1 MIKGIGTDLW
11 EKKRVEKSISKF
23 GDKFIKKVLT
33 EKEQKEYQAKKTYEK
48 KVSFLSNNFACK
60 EAVSKALG
68 TGFSEGITLKNI
80 EVLRESGGNPCL
92 QLKGFNI
99 PHIST
104 GNILREAINA
114 GTELGAKAKSLMDE
128 GILVSDEVIVGVVV
142 ERIAQKDCESGFLFD
157 GYPRTIPQAK
167 ALDINSV
174 EINLVIEI
182 KVPDDV
188 IVSRMSGRRVH
199 LSSGRNYHVDFNPPK
214 VADVDDLTGEEL
226 IQREDDKP
234 ETVKDRL
241 EVYRTQTLPLIDFY
255 SERAQ
260 KGELN
265 YLKISGVG
273 SPTEVSDLILEKIK
287 KG

>member
-1 MIKGIGTDLW
+1 VKIILLGPPGAGKGT
-11 EKKRVEKSISKF
+11 
-23 GDKFIKKVLT
+23 
-33 EKEQKEYQAKKTYEK
+33 QA
-48 KVSFLSNNFACK
+48 
-60 EAVSKALG
+60 
-68 TGFSEGITLKNI
+68 
-80 EVLRESGGNPCL
+80 EVLCQEFS
-92 QLKGFNI
+92 I

-114 GTELGAKAKSLMDE
+114 GTELGKKAKSLMDE

-142 ERIAQKDCESGFLFD
+142 DRITQKDCESGFLFD

-182 KVPDDV
+182 RVPDDV
-188 IVSRMSGRRVH
+188 IINRMSGRRVH
-199 LSSGRNYHVDFNPPK
+199 LGSGRNYHVDFNPPK
-214 VADVDDLTGEEL
+214 VADVDDLTGEAL

-255 SERAQ
+255 SKRAL
-260 KGELN
+260 KGDLN
-265 YLKISGVG
+265 YLNISGVG
-273 SPTEVSDLILEKIK
+273 SPAEVSNLILEKIK
-287 KG
+287 NC

>member
-1 MIKGIGTDLW
+1 MKIILLGPPGAGKGT
-11 EKKRVEKSISKF
+11 
-23 GDKFIKKVLT
+23 
-33 EKEQKEYQAKKTYEK
+33 QA
-48 KVSFLSNNFACK
+48 
-60 EAVSKALG
+60 
-68 TGFSEGITLKNI
+68 
-80 EVLRESGGNPCL
+80 EVLCQE
-92 QLKGFNI
+92 FNI

-114 GTELGAKAKSLMDE
+114 GTELGKKAKSLMDE

-142 ERIAQKDCESGFLFD
+142 DRIAQKDCESGFLFD

-182 KVPDDV
+182 EVSDDV
-188 IVSRMSGRRVH
+188 IINRMSGRRVH
-199 LSSGRNYHVDFNPPK
+199 LSSGRNYHIDFNPPK
-214 VADVDDLTGEEL
+214 TADVDDLTGEAL
-226 IQREDDKP
+226 MQREDDKP

-260 KGELN
+260 KGSLN

-273 SPTEVSDLILEKIK
+273 SPTEVSNLILEKIK
-287 KG
+287 NG